1 MAKRRNPFIEIVL
14 YPAIVQG
21 DQAVCSIING
31 IHALEREGVDV
42 MIVGRGG
49 GSIEDLWAF
58 NHREVAQAVFDCSV
72 PIISAVGHETDTTI
86 IDYVADLRAPT
97 PSAAAE
103 LAVCDMAAVVQQ
115 LYDLSHKVVTAML
128 QKCKA
133 AETVD
138 GKYGTQAPQCIAAD
152 GTQAASHAHSF
163 PLEEQL
169 SYHMERKLAAQQ
181 HRLEISASRLEA
193 LSPLAKL
200 KQGYAYVTKEEQTLT
215 STAQITRMIRSVF
228 ICRMAMQMPGIEE
241 TYQQSVWI
249 RQAGEHMAEEKKNC
263 LWRRHLKNWK
273 QSSKHWNDRRPLW
286 RNPFRHIRRG
296 VSWCSFAT
304 NRLTV

>member
-1 MAKRRNPFIEIVL
+1 MTAQTGAAVRDIINVAKRRNPFIEIVL

-21 DQAVCSIING
+21 DRAVCSIIYG

-128 QKCKA
+128 QKCKQQRLLT
-133 AETVD
+133 ENMELRLRSVS
-138 GKYGTQAPQCIAAD
+138 PQMVLRQHRMRIL
-152 GTQAASHAHSF
+152 S
-163 PLEEQL
+163 LEEQL

-215 STAQITRMIRSVF
+215 STAQITRDDQIR
-228 ICRMAMQMPGIEE
+228 IYLQDGYADARIEE
-241 TYQQSVWI
+241 TYQQSV
-249 RQAGEHMAEEKKNC
+249 
-263 LWRRHLKNWK
+263 
-273 QSSKHWNDRRPLW
+273 
-286 RNPFRHIRRG
+286 
-296 VSWCSFAT
+296 
-304 NRLTV
+304 